1 LTFRDDPGLAIFS
14 ASARRISTMD
24 GDLTQHL
31 PPAFR
36 TSDFL
41 KQLPDRV
48 LKHLRELD
56 ELEPLRGRFG
66 AVSRMTH
73 CIQTA
78 QLARRAGED
87 DEYVALALVHDI
99 GDLLGP
105 YNHGEFAATLM
116 APFIGEANHWM
127 VAHHHCFQGYY
138 YFEHIGLDKN
148 MRDRFRAHPHFERTM
163 HFCET
168 YDEPAFDPAMTTPP
182 LAEFEAVLR
191 RVMLNPKR
199 SILIPGTC
207 KPGTV
212 F

>member
-1 LTFRDDPGLAIFS
+1 MTPRDEPDGRGELTDR
-14 ASARRISTMD
+14 
-24 GDLTQHL
+24 L

-36 TSDFL
+36 RSDFL
-41 KQLPDRV
+41 KELPDRI
-48 LKHLRELD
+48 LKHLRDLD
-56 ELEPLRGRFG
+56 DTHVQQGRFG
-66 AVSRMTH
+66 AVSRLTH

-78 QLARRAGED
+78 VLAQRGGED

-116 APFIGEANHWM
+116 APFLGEANHWM

-148 MRDRFRAHPHFERTM
+148 MRDQFRGHQHFERTM
-163 HFCET
+163 KFCET
-168 YDEPAFDPAMTTPP
+168 YDEPAFNPAMEAPP
-182 LAEFEAVLR
+182 LSAFEPLLR
-191 RVMLNPKR
+191 RVLLQPKK
-199 SILIPGTC
+199 SLLMPGSC
-207 KPGTV
+207 YPGTV

>member
-1 LTFRDDPGLAIFS
+1 MTPRDDAQTGNELT
-14 ASARRISTMD
+14 AR
-24 GDLTQHL
+24 L
-31 PPAFR
+31 PAAFR
-36 TSDFL
+36 KSAFL
-41 KQLPDRV
+41 KELPDRA

-56 ELEPLRGRFG
+56 DTHVLQGRFG
-66 AVSRMTH
+66 AVSRLTH
-73 CIQTA
+73 CLQTA
-78 QLARRAGED
+78 HLAEQSGED

-116 APFIGEANHWM
+116 APFLGEANHWM

-148 MRDRFRAHPHFERTM
+148 MREQFRGHPHFERTM
-163 HFCET
+163 TFCEK
-168 YDEPAFDPAMTTPP
+168 YDERAFDPGMATPP
-182 LAEFEAVLR
+182 LEHFEPALR

-199 SILIPGTC
+199 TILIPGSC
-207 KPGTV
+207 EPGTV